1 MTGGMERSGTYAEK
15 TFVGHSLQPALDV
28 LIWYIVTYRT
38 WARTSCNVVAM
49 KVVGRQPH
57 VMTDVGELRVDRS
70 FDFYKKVMCGGN
82 NKCNCNVCKV
92 LPIPPY

>member
-1 MTGGMERSGTYAEK
+1 MTGGMERNGTYAEK
-15 TFVGHSLQPALDV
+15 TFLGHSHQPALDV

-57 VMTDVGELRVDRS
+57 VMTDVGELRVK
-70 FDFYKKVMCGGN
+70 FDLYNNDICEGN

-92 LPIPPY
+92 LHGES